1 MSKDNQ
7 TDKNEQIK
15 EIKETKQAQM
25 FFFIIGG
32 RSVIFYIKS
41 CIKVELLLQMA
52 QMLHWHK
59 SHGTVGAA

>member
-1 MSKDNQ
+1 MSKDDQ

-32 RSVIFYIKS
+32 RSVIF
-41 CIKVELLLQMA
+41 LLLKVA
-52 QMLHWHK
+52 QK
-59 SHGTVGAA
+59 